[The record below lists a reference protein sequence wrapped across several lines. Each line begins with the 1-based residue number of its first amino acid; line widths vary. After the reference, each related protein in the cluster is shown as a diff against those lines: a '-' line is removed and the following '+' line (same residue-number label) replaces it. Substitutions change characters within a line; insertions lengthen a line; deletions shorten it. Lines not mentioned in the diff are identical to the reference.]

1 MANSCHHLDV
11 SGEPEV
17 SSKKHNP
24 LSPIFVLKQSNFRE
38 RFTLNCENIN
48 IFHGIMADVFVL
60 NRQQPCW
67 CVKFKSLGNHANI
80 LFLFLLTERMIFH
93 DSHIMWKAIIDNKTK
108 IMQVN

>member
-1 MANSCHHLDV
+1 VANSCHHLDV

-24 LSPIFVLKQSNFRE
+24 LSPIFVLKQSNFIK
-38 RFTLNCENIN
+38 RFY

-93 DSHIMWKAIIDNKTK
+93 DSHIMWKPIIDNKTK
-108 IMQVN
+108 NIQVN